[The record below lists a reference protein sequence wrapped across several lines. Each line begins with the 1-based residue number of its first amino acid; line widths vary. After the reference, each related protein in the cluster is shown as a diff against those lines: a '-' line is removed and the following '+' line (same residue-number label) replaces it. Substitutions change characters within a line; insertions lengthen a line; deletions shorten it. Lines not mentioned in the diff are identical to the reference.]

1 MPKLVDQKMI
11 AWPCFKSSLSS
22 PYSGNGDDKTES
34 RMLKV
39 AEDGADERR
48 EVVVGL
54 VRQGGV
60 VDVDVVKFLGNVVER
75 TIQSIDLRG

>member
-1 MPKLVDQKMI
+1 
-11 AWPCFKSSLSS
+11 
-22 PYSGNGDDKTES
+22 
-34 RMLKV
+34 MLKV

>member
-1 MPKLVDQKMI
+1 MTAIRGIGPYLAIRVIGTMPSHGL
-11 AWPCFKSSLSS
+11 L
-22 PYSGNGDDKTES
+22 
-34 RMLKV
+34 
-39 AEDGADERR
+39 